1 MRGRVRTQSEVGR
14 SRPGKPPLSGESDP
28 VAESGGQALGRRRGR
43 KGLHPSSRGGRA
55 QPSSVADL
63 VEAGR
68 FRGPRP
74 RLQPPLRSGRGASGV
89 GDATIV
95 ILKISFK
102 IIINARRSCP
112 AGRVAT
118 VGGNSLAAATGARD
132 CTPPA
137 VAGARG
143 APLQSTNPATT
154 GCPGGGGRRS
164 HPCESRGEWR
174 GHSSGRRV
182 VAASVPGASALA
194 AEYQPGYDGL
204 PGGAQGLRALRID
217 HDWDYDFVQPQS
229 CD

>member
-55 QPSSVADL
+55 QPSSVAEL

-118 VGGNSLAAATGARD
+118 VGGNSLAAAAGARD

-143 APLQSTNPATT
+143 APQQSTNPATT

-182 VAASVPGASALA
+182 PDPVEGPRRYRARQHWQQSTNPATTGCPAAR
-194 AEYQPGYDGL
+194 
-204 PGGAQGLRALRID
+204 RACAP
-217 HDWDYDFVQPQS
+217 FVS
-229 CD
+229 

>member
-55 QPSSVADL
+55 QPSSVAEL

-118 VGGNSLAAATGARD
+118 VEGGNPL
-132 CTPPA
+132 PPPR
-137 VAGARG
+137 RG
-143 APLQSTNPATT
+143 RKGSRPS
-154 GCPGGGGRRS
+154 
-164 HPCESRGEWR
+164 SRG
-174 GHSSGRRV
+174 GHERRAGPARPSHRLRSG
-182 VAASVPGASALA
+182 
-194 AEYQPGYDGL
+194 
-204 PGGAQGLRALRID
+204 
-217 HDWDYDFVQPQS
+217 
-229 CD
+229 